1 MSGSH
6 GPRPGVLAGG
16 YLYLWES
23 TRSTN
28 GRPGQRPAGERI
40 DELAGPNKGQQ
51 PILSTTGTQVAIAE
65 LIARNDRLERLVSEL
80 SLEIEALAAS
90 QRGDAQRMSRLRR
103 TAR

>member
-1 MSGSH
+1 MDALDDALRAS
-6 GPRPGVLAGG
+6 A
-16 YLYLWES
+16 S
-23 TRSTN
+23 TRWH
-28 GRPGQRPAGERI
+28 
-40 DELAGPNKGQQ
+40 GPNKGRQ

-90 QRGDAQRMSRLRR
+90 QRGDTQRMSRLRR